1 MAKIQRRIR
10 AKRVFSESIKRQ
22 AVKEFEAGH
31 YTVLELSKL
40 YGVKGQTIYNWLKKY
55 SPTNGPKLRVVEMAD
70 STDSKVKELQAQV
83 AELERQ
89 VGKKQLQIEFYEKML
104 SLAKEEYGIDLKKNS
119 SGQSF
124 GGSGRTDRS

>member
-1 MAKIQRRIR
+1 MAKIQRRIKT
-10 AKRVFSESIKRQ
+10 KRVFSESIKRQ
-22 AVKEFEAGH
+22 AVKEFETGQ

-40 YGVKGQTIYNWLKKY
+40 YVVKGQTIYNWIKKY
-55 SPTNGPKLRVVEMAD
+55 SPANGPQLRVVEMAD
-70 STDSKVKELQAQV
+70 STDSKIKKLQAQV

-119 SGQSF
+119 TGQP
-124 GGSGRTDRS
+124 

>member
-1 MAKIQRRIR
+1 LTAKPAEDMAKIQRRIKT
-10 AKRVFSESIKRQ
+10 KRVFSESIKRQ
-22 AVKEFEAGH
+22 AVKEFETGQ

-40 YGVKGQTIYNWLKKY
+40 YVVKGQTIYNWIKKY
-55 SPTNGPKLRVVEMAD
+55 SPANGPQLRVVEMAD
-70 STDSKVKELQAQV
+70 STDSKIKKLQAQV

-119 SGQSF
+119 TGQP
-124 GGSGRTDRS
+124 

>member
-1 MAKIQRRIR
+1 MAKIQRRIK

-22 AVKEFEAGH
+22 AVKEFETGQ

-40 YGVKGQTIYNWLKKY
+40 YGVKDQTIYNWIKKY
-55 SPTNGPKLRVVEMAD
+55 SPPNGPKLRVVEMAD
-70 STDSKVKELQAQV
+70 STDSQVKKLQAQI

-89 VGKKQLQIEFYEKML
+89 VGKKQLQLEFYEKML

-119 SGQSF
+119 FGQPC
-124 GGSGRTDRS
+124 GGSGKTDQR